1 MIKRIVALLL
11 CGILCICSV
20 GCGGTDMNED
30 QNEDK
35 DKKVLRVA
43 ALESAYGTKGW
54 KEVCDAFESVNKNV
68 EVELTIDKNIE
79 DILGAKMKAKD
90 YPDVVCV
97 ATGRAAGLTETMIKE
112 EAIAELSGFEE
123 MKIPGE
129 NAKVGDK
136 LLDNFVDTA
145 ATNPYSD
152 GKIYLAPVF
161 YSPCG
166 LFYNAGFFEEKKW
179 EVPTTWEQ
187 MWELGDAVKAEGI
200 YLFTYPTAGY
210 MDSIMYAL
218 LAQFGGIEF
227 YNKCMSYEKD
237 VWNTDEARSAFDTA
251 AKLLSYTEP
260 TTVANANNEN
270 YLKNQQLI
278 LDNKVLFMPNGTW
291 VEGEM
296 KDAVRADN
304 FEWGF
309 MALPANKDGDRYS
322 YNYFEQ
328 VWIPKE
334 ADNIDLAKEF
344 IAFLYSD
351 TAVKEFAN
359 VGAVMP
365 VKGISDIL
373 SEDKMLYYSIYD
385 NGAKPV
391 IGQFAATDPVEGVSI
406 SNALF
411 DTVNSVV
418 SGNKTVDEW
427 INKVSE
433 ASDKLRKALK

>member
-1 MIKRIVALLL
+1 MGKRIIVLLL
-11 CGILCICSV
+11 CGIICICSV
-20 GCGGTDMNED
+20 GCSTAEVNGD
-30 QNEDK
+30 QNGDK
-35 DKKVLRVA
+35 DKKVLKVA

-54 KEVCDAFESVNKNV
+54 KAVCEAFEKVNKNV
-68 EVELTIDKNIE
+68 DVELTIDKNIE
-79 DILGAKMKAKD
+79 DIIGAKMKAKD
-90 YPDVVCV
+90 HPDVVCV

-112 EAIAELSGFEE
+112 EAIAELDGFKK

-129 NAKVGDK
+129 DAKVGDK
-136 LLDNFVDTA
+136 LLDNFTETA

-161 YSPCG
+161 NSPCG
-166 LFYNAGFFEEKKW
+166 LFYNAGLFKEKGW
-179 EVPTTWEQ
+179 ELPTTWDR
-187 MWELGDAVKAEGI
+187 MWELGDTAKAEGI

-210 MDSIMYAL
+210 MDSLMYAL
-218 LAQFGGIEF
+218 LAQAGGIEF
-227 YNKCMSYEKD
+227 YNKCMRYEKD
-237 VWNTDEARSAFDTA
+237 IWNTDEAKSAFDTA

-296 KDAVRADN
+296 KDAVRAEG

-309 MALPANKDGDRYS
+309 MPLPADESGDRYS

-334 ADNIDLAKEF
+334 ADHIDLAKEF

-351 TAVKEFAN
+351 TAVKEFAK

-365 VKGISDIL
+365 VKGVSEML
-373 SEDKMLYYSIYD
+373 SEDKKLYYGIYD
-385 NGAKPV
+385 DGAKPV
-391 IGQFAATDPVEGVSI
+391 LGQFAATEPVEGVSI
-406 SNALF
+406 SAALF

-418 SGNKTVDEW
+418 TGDKTVDEW
-427 INKVSE
+427 RKKVSDT
-433 ASDKLRKALK
+433 SDKLRKALK